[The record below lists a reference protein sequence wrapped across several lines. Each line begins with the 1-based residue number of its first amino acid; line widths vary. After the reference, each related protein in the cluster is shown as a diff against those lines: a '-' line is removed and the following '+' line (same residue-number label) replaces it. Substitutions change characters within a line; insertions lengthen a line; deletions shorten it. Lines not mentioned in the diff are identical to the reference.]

1 MQTCLNRIF
10 RVLSG
15 TPLGYN
21 LAVNTAMHAA
31 VTANR
36 AMQPSPRVVGSATGL
51 NQGNSQ
57 PGFPPRPPSEIVHN
71 SSPSFK
77 TASEAGHP
85 GQTSR
90 TDYSPDTTTKDFN
103 PTDSTASFLAYKA
116 GEVLTTNDPNL
127 VRTASAAPN
136 ISQNQTWNTSP
147 DNSVMLS
154 GLQTPLKPI
163 VGTVQ
168 EDATLRKLMKN
179 VKPEAPGCDCFPD
192 NTCAPDSGPYYT
204 HLGVASS
211 LVKLR
216 EIMEKRCNVSGKALR
231 IEKAVYCAREGKSK
245 LGCPIA
251 KYIIRR
257 TNSEEK
263 FLVVA
268 KDRIGHKCEHKW
280 IVISIVAWDGIPRE
294 LADHAYDDLSG
305 LLGQY
310 GKSFQ
315 RQCESNSKKTCAC
328 QGKQLFFLSN

>member
-1 MQTCLNRIF
+1 
-10 RVLSG
+10 
-15 TPLGYN
+15 
-21 LAVNTAMHAA
+21 MHAA

-136 ISQNQTWNTSP
+136 SNQNQTWNTSP

-163 VGTVQ
+163 G
-168 EDATLRKLMKN
+168 N
-179 VKPEAPGCDCFPD
+179 VF
-192 NTCAPDSGPYYT
+192 
-204 HLGVASS
+204 
-211 LVKLR
+211 
-216 EIMEKRCNVSGKALR
+216 
-231 IEKAVYCAREGKSK
+231 
-245 LGCPIA
+245 
-251 KYIIRR
+251 
-257 TNSEEK
+257 
-263 FLVVA
+263 
-268 KDRIGHKCEHKW
+268 
-280 IVISIVAWDGIPRE
+280 
-294 LADHAYDDLSG
+294 
-305 LLGQY
+305 
-310 GKSFQ
+310 
-315 RQCESNSKKTCAC
+315 
-328 QGKQLFFLSN
+328 QLFFIASHWCKILNLPKKFAF